1 MWYRAYYSNF
11 KRSEVPH
18 NGITSRYD
26 PKRDFEKATSHGRV
40 SHLTRTLGDKN
51 GNRNTKR
58 IPGEYRTSASGF
70 IQGVSPGSVL
80 NCPFEDDQSCVGE
93 HDPDSYHGHH
103 GDLLDDDDISS
114 FRKLDIHDLCDNNS
128 VPVSRSESRRNE
140 KHMSIGL
147 DKDTPICQKHA
158 EEKEKVSSECV

>member
-26 PKRDFEKATSHGRV
+26 SIRDFEKTTSHGRV
-40 SHLTRTLGDKN
+40 SHLTRTPGDKN
-51 GNRNTKR
+51 GSRNTKR
-58 IPGEYRTSASGF
+58 IPGKYRTSASGF
-70 IQGVSPGSVL
+70 IQDVSPGSVL
-80 NCPFEDDQSCVGE
+80 NCPFEDDQSSGVSE

-103 GDLLDDDDISS
+103 GDLIDDDDISS
-114 FRKLDIHDLCDNNS
+114 SRKLDLCDNNS
-128 VPVSRSESRRNE
+128 VSVSRSESRRNE

-147 DKDTPICQKHA
+147 DKETSICQKHA
-158 EEKEKVSSECV
+158 QEKEKVSSECV